1 MGVRY
6 LAISAACTVVSM
18 IGLQCWT
25 EISLE
30 KFKADGLI
38 GKNTLY
44 SENANRIVELLLRS
58 HATITLLAIC
68 VINAFVLLILSLK
81 VLSLCCATLYLLI

>member
-6 LAISAACTVVSM
+6 LAISAVCTVVSM

-25 EISLE
+25 EISLD

-38 GKNTLY
+38 GNDTLY
-44 SENANRIVELLLRS
+44 SENASRIIELLLRS
-58 HATITLLAIC
+58 HATITLAAIC
-68 VINAFVLLILSLK
+68 VINAFVLFILSIK
-81 VLSLCCATLYLLI
+81 VNFFLLN